1 MPTSPPSAPK
11 SSGALSGAPEA
22 ATGQPDHPEHP
33 AKARSD
39 VPVAGSSLALALA
52 LVPAPRR
59 PALALWLRWWHE
71 VSRIP
76 LSVQDPGV
84 AETKLGW
91 WRQELAEAAQGRA
104 RHPLMREWLA
114 SPTQDTAALPWAWWQ
129 QQLDGLTQLT
139 QQTRWMDEASLQ
151 RHVLQTTGNA
161 CAVAAHLLGAHSEAA
176 ISAARTLGQGLRQA
190 HMLARLGQDARAGW
204 VMVGIDWLQAHD
216 VRAHQLSRPAT
227 PMPAGWAQLLA
238 ALHQRARTTLTQA
251 LAEIRALPS
260 ADRRALRPLVYL
272 AHASLALADAVQAS
286 GETVLHQRILLTPL
300 RKGWMAQQMRWGWLR

>member
-1 MPTSPPSAPK
+1 MPTSPPSAQA
-11 SSGALSGAPEA
+11 SSLPSGTPSPA
-22 ATGQPDHPEHP
+22 GQPDHPEHP
-33 AKARSD
+33 AKARGH

-91 WRQELAEAAQGRA
+91 WRQELAEVAQGRA

-114 SPTQDTAALPWAWWQ
+114 LPTDDTAALPWAWWQ

-151 RHVLQTTGNA
+151 RHALQTTGNA
-161 CAVAAHLLGAHSEAA
+161 CAVAAHLLGARSEAA
-176 ISAARTLGQGLRQA
+176 IAAARTLGQGLRQA

-216 VRAHQLSRPAT
+216 VRAHQLSRPET
-227 PMPAGWAQLLA
+227 PMPAGWVQLLA
-238 ALHQRARTTLTQA
+238 ALHQRARDTLGQA
-251 LAEIRALPS
+251 LAEVHALPS
-260 ADRRALRPLVYL
+260 PERRALRPLVYM
-272 AHASLALADAVQAS
+272 AHASLALADAVHAS

-300 RKGWMAQQMRWGWLR
+300 RKGWMAQQLRWGWLR

>member
-1 MPTSPPSAPK
+1 MPTSPPPPSAPQ
-11 SSGALSGAPEA
+11 SPGTS
-22 ATGQPDHPEHP
+22 
-33 AKARSD
+33 SD

-52 LVPAPRR
+52 LAPAPRR

-91 WRQELAEAAQGRA
+91 WRQELTEAAQGRA

-114 SPTQDTAALPWAWWQ
+114 LPKQDTAALPWAWWQ

-151 RHVLQTTGNA
+151 RHALQTTGNA

-204 VMVGIDWLQAHD
+204 VMVGIDWLQTHD
-216 VRAHQLSRPAT
+216 VRAHQLSRPTT

-238 ALHQRARTTLTQA
+238 ALHQRAHTTLTQS
-251 LAEIRALPS
+251 LADIRALPS

-272 AHASLALADAVQAS
+272 AHASLALTDAVQAS

>member
-1 MPTSPPSAPK
+1 MSTSPPTDQP
-11 SSGALSGAPEA
+11 SSQE
-22 ATGQPDHPEHP
+22 QPPT
-33 AKARSD
+33 ARAD

-52 LVPAPRR
+52 LVPTPRR

-91 WRQELAEAAQGRA
+91 WRQELAEVAQGRA

-114 SPTQDTAALPWAWWQ
+114 LPTDDTAALPWAWWL

-151 RHVLQTTGNA
+151 RHALQTTGNA
-161 CAVAAHLLGAHSEAA
+161 CAVAAHLLGARSEAA
-176 ISAARTLGQGLRQA
+176 IAAARTLGQGLRQA

-216 VRAHQLSRPAT
+216 VRAHQLSRPET
-227 PMPAGWAQLLA
+227 PMPAGWTPLLA
-238 ALHQRARTTLTQA
+238 ALHQRARATLTQA
-251 LAEIRALPS
+251 LAEVRALP
-260 ADRRALRPLVYL
+260 APDRHALRPLAYL

-300 RKGWMAQQMRWGWLR
+300 RKGWMAQQLRWGWLR

>member
-1 MPTSPPSAPK
+1 MAEPDRPEQPT
-11 SSGALSGAPEA
+11 
-22 ATGQPDHPEHP
+22 
-33 AKARSD
+33 KARAD
-39 VPVAGSSLALALA
+39 VPVPGSSLALALA

-91 WRQELAEAAQGRA
+91 WRQELAEVAQGRA

-114 SPTQDTAALPWAWWQ
+114 LPSQETDTLPWSWWQ

-151 RHVLQTTGNA
+151 RHALQTTGNA

-176 ISAARTLGQGLRQA
+176 IAAARTLGQGLRQA

-216 VRAHQLSRPAT
+216 VRAHQLSRPET
-227 PMPAGWAQLLA
+227 PMPAGWPRLLA
-238 ALHQRARTTLTQA
+238 ALHQRARATLTQA
-251 LAEIRALPS
+251 MADVHALPS
-260 ADRRALRPLVYL
+260 PDRRALRPLVYL
-272 AHASLALADAVQAS
+272 AHVSLALADAVQGS
-286 GETVLHQRILLTPL
+286 GDTVLHQRILLTPL
-300 RKGWMAQQMRWGWLR
+300 RKGWMAQQLRWGWLR